1 MTLKDFRDS
10 PWGKSQQAYENSAL
24 NMRPAPEF
32 ATAEV
37 IVASTYRASGFEGH
51 AEGQV
56 PTWGSKFDKASAKGD
71 KADRDTHV
79 GPDMWRTILYGAL
92 ESPKQPNQS
101 ARRFLQ
107 LCPIVPDVAL
117 YSGSARLSTNSW
129 NPGQLVERVVR
140 LGSKSADAAQ
150 SLWAELHAG
159 LTVGADDDIWARWLQ
174 GEFER
179 RRTVEIDWKPAELGA
194 PPTLLDS
201 DKEGLRI
208 PATQF
213 CRDLTAVIAAKRR
226 MTRRQ
231 WISLVE
237 AVLRLGT
244 VSHVLWLCDANDRL
258 WRVVRDVLDGA
269 EIPSEHEVR
278 RRVFE
283 SKQSYLVHGA
293 PALPIVRDFAS
304 RYLAARLGLNLVLWH
319 LVDRNEQV
327 QELSSAAAVVSL
339 CEQVAHWR
347 KELREVDVLDELA
360 QLQDRQAQTVAC
372 KRGIGSNIVEFCRH
386 ALGQRQTADQNLR
399 GYDQGY
405 QLKKRAE
412 YASAPWV
419 VSLGPAALLALV
431 HCCLAEAAGP
441 RSVHRLCEHLAWYG
455 MDVDLDDIAKS
466 DLGKKLRMLG
476 LVLDSPDAESGMLLV
491 PPFEMT
497 QTAAGGQAQ

>member
-1 MTLKDFRDS
+1 MTVQDFRDH
-10 PWGKSQQAYENSAL
+10 PWSSSHPAYDGSAL
-24 NMRPAPEF
+24 NIRPAPEF

-37 IVASTYRASGFEGH
+37 IVASTYRASGFERH
-51 AEGQV
+51 AEGHV
-56 PTWGSKFDKASAKGD
+56 PSLGSRFDKASAKGD
-71 KADRDTHV
+71 KENRGAHV
-79 GPDMWRTILYGAL
+79 STELWRTILYGAL

-117 YSGSARLSTNSW
+117 YSGSARLSANSW

-140 LGSKSADAAQ
+140 LGSNSVDAAQ
-150 SLWAELHAG
+150 ALWSELHAG

-179 RRTVEIDWKPAELGA
+179 RRMLDIEWNPTELSET
-194 PPTLLDS
+194 PTLMDT

-213 CRDLTAVIAAKRR
+213 CRDLSAILAAKRR

-244 VSHVLWLCDANDRL
+244 VSHVLWLCDVNDRL
-258 WRVVRDVLDGA
+258 WRVVREVLGGA
-269 EIPSEHEVR
+269 AIPGEDEVR
-278 RRVFE
+278 QRVFA

-304 RYLAARLGLNLVLWH
+304 RYLAARLGINLVLWH
-319 LVDRNEQV
+319 LEEHDVKV
-327 QELSSAAAVVSL
+327 QNLSSAADVVSL
-339 CEQVAHWR
+339 CEQVAYWR
-347 KELREVDVLDELA
+347 GEQGESGVLAELA
-360 QLQDRQAQTVAC
+360 ELQDSHAQTVAC

-386 ALGQRQTADQNLR
+386 VLGQRQTADQNLR

-455 MDVDLDDIAKS
+455 MDVDIDDIAKS

-491 PPFEMT
+491 PPFEMM
-497 QTAAGGQAQ
+497 QPMAGGQAQ